1 MCLIWCL
8 FVSVRQQGSVWGSLR
23 DCRWTWC
30 TAPPRS
36 SRRFNVLVYYFPVLY
51 YCIYSNSSK
60 DISLSLHILQGV
72 KESEGLHHTPY
83 SLAKRGKLFELYL
96 LLPGLTS
103 KALTC
108 LLLHISKVFNE
119 YIISRFCTCY
129 TSTTVCF
136 YRRHPWMT
144 RQRTGLR
151 RSCYLVLTCW
161 RRCSSRW

>member
-30 TAPPRS
+30 MAPPRS
-36 SRRFNVLVYYFPVLY
+36 SRRFNVLVYYFPY
-51 YCIYSNSSK
+51 FAIAYT
-60 DISLSLHILQGV
+60 DTHPRISLSHYIFSRVLKKVKDYTILPIVWLNEVSHLSCTYCCQV
-72 KESEGLHHTPY
+72 L
-83 SLAKRGKLFELYL
+83 LRKRLNLR
-96 LLPGLTS
+96 
-103 KALTC
+103 
-108 LLLHISKVFNE
+108 LLLHISNVYNHSFLYMLFLND
-119 YIISRFCTCY
+119 
-129 TSTTVCF
+129 CF